1 MPRLA
6 ENYTVVAPDLIGHG
20 RSAKP
25 RGDYSLGA
33 YAAGV
38 RDLLAVLGFE
48 RATVV
53 GHSFGGGIAMQ
64 FSYLFPEYV
73 ERMAL
78 IASGGLGKEVHP
90 MLRAA
95 ALPGSEWVLPLLAR
109 EWSVKAGDAV
119 RSVGAM
125 VGIEAGPDIAE
136 FARGY
141 ASLVEE
147 GASDAFIHTMR
158 RVIDH
163 DGQRVSAL
171 DRLYLADQMPTLIVW
186 GDNDPIIPVEHGR
199 NAHRIVEHSRYVEIP
214 GSGHWPMLDAPDR
227 IVQELTE
234 FMEETE
240 PFQWSLE
247 TVRDRLRR
255 GPQPAPEAIA
265 AGTHKGGAMLSADLL
280 GASTPP
286 AGGAATSDVIY
297 ATAGAVVVTILL
309 MGPILLYKQGRF
321 PVLGRL
327 AALAERVTGLP
338 GWAALPGTFLAV
350 TLLIAVF
357 GMYWDISLH
366 IDQGRDP
373 GPLAN
378 PAHYFILAGLF
389 GVLVAG
395 RARPRPLRQADPH
408 LVRDRARLARADRRA
423 DDHDL
428 RRELAARLPARR
440 HLAPDLRPGRDALGA
455 DPPDADRRR
464 LALGARRLGAA
475 RRGR

>member
-1 MPRLA
+1 MTESHPAWPKGGEPLGEYEEIELHGHTVGFQAAGEGPLIVLLHGITSTAEAWRDVMPRLA

-25 RGDYSLGA
+25 KGDYSLGA

-78 IASGGLGKEVHP
+78 IASGGLGKEVHAL
-90 MLRAA
+90 LRAA
-95 ALPGSEWVLPLLAR
+95 ALPGSEWVLPLMAR

-119 RSVGAM
+119 RSVAAK

-141 ASLVEE
+141 ASLAEE
-147 GASDAFIHTMR
+147 GASEAFIHTMR
-158 RVIDH
+158 SVIDH

-171 DRLYLADQMPTLIVW
+171 DRLYLADQLPTLFIW
-186 GDNDPIIPVEHGR
+186 GDADPIIPVEHGR
-199 NAHRIVEHSRYVEIP
+199 NAHRIVEHSRYVEIE

-255 GPQPAPEAIA
+255 GPKPAPEAIA
-265 AGTHKGGAMLSADLL
+265 AGT
-280 GASTPP
+280 T
-286 AGGAATSDVIY
+286 
-297 ATAGAVVVTILL
+297 
-309 MGPILLYKQGRF
+309 
-321 PVLGRL
+321 
-327 AALAERVTGLP
+327 
-338 GWAALPGTFLAV
+338 
-350 TLLIAVF
+350 
-357 GMYWDISLH
+357 
-366 IDQGRDP
+366 
-373 GPLAN
+373 
-378 PAHYFILAGLF
+378 
-389 GVLVAG
+389 
-395 RARPRPLRQADPH
+395 
-408 LVRDRARLARADRRA
+408 
-423 DDHDL
+423 
-428 RRELAARLPARR
+428 
-440 HLAPDLRPGRDALGA
+440 
-455 DPPDADRRR
+455 
-464 LALGARRLGAA
+464 
-475 RRGR
+475 